1 MEDVRLVIVED
12 DPYARNW
19 MALLA
24 ARDIRTRVVGE
35 VEEPSGLISIL
46 EKNHQRVDL
55 ILLDT
60 DIPSGEDW
68 IPRIRNTLK
77 SLGKYPLIICTGILA
92 NYRVLI
98 QLTDPFFMGYLL
110 KEEIDNSLS
119 WAISLAVNGNW
130 VITDSIQALSSEVN
144 FPLPKPCVVLEGRYS
159 VQNLTSHQAHVA
171 RLAFLFSMER
181 RDLAD
186 ELNVTEDW
194 GYGLVSAVYEKI
206 GLKDILSDDT
216 DVKDYLGR
224 HTLLTSYF
232 ERIKEETDGHGK
244 TRDMETLAFH
254 LLTMPEMREL

>member
-1 MEDVRLVIVED
+1 MEDIYVAIVED

-24 ARDIRTRVVGE
+24 ARDLRTRVVGE
-35 VEEPSGLISIL
+35 VDEPSGLIRML
-46 EKNHQRVDL
+46 EKSYQRVDL

-77 SLGKYPLIICTGILA
+77 ALDKYPLIICTGILA

-98 QLTDPFFMGYLL
+98 QLTDPFFTGYVL
-110 KEEIDNSLS
+110 KDEIDNSLA
-119 WAISLAVNGNW
+119 WAISLAVKGNW
-130 VITDSIQALSSEVN
+130 VITDSIQALASEVN
-144 FPLPKPCVVLEGRYS
+144 FPLPKPCVVLEGRYA
-159 VQNLTSHQAHVA
+159 VQNLTAHQAHVA

-186 ELNVTEDW
+186 ELGVTEDW

-206 GLKDILSDDT
+206 GLKDILSDESN
-216 DVKDYLGR
+216 VQDYLGK
-224 HTLLTSYF
+224 HTLLSTYF
-232 ERIKEETDGHGK
+232 TRIKDETEGIGK

-254 LLTMPEMREL
+254 LLTMPEIREL